1 MKHLLEMEEAVEE
14 LPLDLEIKLQYN
26 TIPILFYGQL
36 AEWSKAHAWNA
47 AIIFYT
53 FPHSYLHF
61 DTNFLQSINNIF
73 TVIYTSIIFT

>member
-47 AIIFYT
+47 CKGQPF
-53 FPHSYLHF
+53 
-61 DTNFLQSINNIF
+61 
-73 TVIYTSIIFT
+73 